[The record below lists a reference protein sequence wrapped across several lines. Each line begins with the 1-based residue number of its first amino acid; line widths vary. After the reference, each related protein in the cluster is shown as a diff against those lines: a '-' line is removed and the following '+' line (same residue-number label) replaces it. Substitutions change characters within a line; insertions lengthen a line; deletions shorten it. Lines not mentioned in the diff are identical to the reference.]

1 MVLEV
6 DMAKMITNKFPGKCS
21 ICSTKI
27 AEGQG
32 FAIKSESFGRWQPV
46 CASSACIE
54 RAGGSIASSEE
65 KKLYADGTLK
75 MPKPDQAGLTLVRS
89 MPRARF
95 DWDRKVWTVS
105 TQDADLARVIEIA
118 NQLGVEVDESLVARA
133 KVGTEVSAEAE
144 ARAATHGLYE
154 FQREGVRWL
163 SLGEKRLLA
172 DDMGLG
178 KTVQA
183 LVAIPEGVGAL
194 VICPKSVKRNW
205 AQECEKWRTDL
216 TPVVLEGK
224 KAWREPAPGEVV
236 IVNYDVLPRG
246 ETVEKTIETA
256 RGPRKIKEVQQS
268 LPPNTVMIV
277 DEAQLCKNSKTARHK
292 RVAGFAKAA
301 GKVWL
306 LTGTPVENAAWD
318 LKGVLEAGGMFRD
331 VFGSFGKFSDL
342 FGAHKNPWGGW
353 EFGTPTAEV
362 PERMRRVML
371 RRLKDDVLTDL
382 PPAQYQALVVG
393 EYSASLQRELDD
405 YFEIYGEILKVGL
418 PPFEDFSRIRAR
430 LAEEKI
436 PHAVELVEEYEAAG
450 KPLLVFSAHRAPVE
464 TIGSR
469 EGWAQIH
476 GNVSTEERSEIVRR
490 FQAGELRGI
499 ALTIRAGG
507 VGLTLTRAADVLF
520 VDRDWNPAWN
530 YQAEDRN
537 RRIGQTAS
545 SLLYKRLVTD
555 HPLDKRVD
563 ELLEQKM
570 ALYRAAIENKVEY
583 RPKVSPE
590 IRQETQEEL
599 EARLAAAG
607 AEVER
612 AVYLD
617 KIESVIERER
627 GKGVGPEPVLT
638 PERKELIR
646 SAFNQMIGSCDGALT
661 KDDVGF
667 NKPDAAIAHWVARI
681 GLQDDDELA
690 FRLIERML
698 SRYKH
703 TQLGEDY
710 AGIWRAA

>member
-1 MVLEV
+1 
-6 DMAKMITNKFPGKCS
+6 MAKMITNKFPGKCS

-54 RAGGSIASSEE
+54 RAGGSTSTVTGE

-75 MPKPDQAGLTLVRS
+75 MSKPDQAGLTLVRS
-89 MPRARF
+89 MPGAKF
-95 DWDRKVWTVS
+95 NWDAKVWVVS
-105 TQDADLARVIEIA
+105 VADGDLARVIEIA
-118 NQLGVEVDESLVARA
+118 TQLGVEVDESLVARA
-133 KVGTEVSAEAE
+133 KAGTEVSAEAE

-163 SLGEKRLLA
+163 SLGAKRLLA

-183 LVAIPEGVGAL
+183 LVALPAGAPTV
-194 VICPKSVKRNW
+194 VICPKAVKRNW
-205 AQECEKWRTDL
+205 AYECEKWREDL

-224 KAWREPAPGEVV
+224 KSWREPAPGEVV
-236 IVNYDVLPRG
+236 IVNYDVLPKG
-246 ETVEKTIETA
+246 ETVEKTIETK
-256 RGPRKIKEVQQS
+256 RGPRTIKEVQQS

-301 GKVWL
+301 AKVWL

-318 LKGVLEAGGMFRD
+318 LKGVLEAGGMFWD
-331 VFGSFGKFSDL
+331 VFGSFGKFLDL
-342 FGAHKNPWGGW
+342 FGGHKNPWGGW
-353 EFGTPTAEV
+353 EFRNPTAEV

-382 PPAQYQALVVG
+382 PPKQYQALTVG
-393 EYSASLQRELDD
+393 EYSASLRRELDE
-405 YFEIYGEILKVGL
+405 YFEIYGETLKVGL

-436 PHAVELVEEYEAAG
+436 PHAVEIVEEYEAAG
-450 KPLLVFSAHRAPVE
+450 KPLLVFSAHRKPVE
-464 TIGSR
+464 ILGAR

-476 GNVSTEERSEIVRR
+476 GDVSAEERSEIVQR
-490 FQAGELRGI
+490 FQAGELKGI

-507 VGLTLTRAADVLF
+507 VGLTLTQAADVLF

-570 ALYRAAIENKVEY
+570 ELYRAAIENKVEY
-583 RPKVSPE
+583 QPQQGPE

-599 EARLAAAG
+599 EARLAAAE

-627 GKGVGPEPVLT
+627 AKGVGPEPVLT

-646 SAFNQMIGSCDGALT
+646 SAFAQMIGSCDGART

-667 NKPDAAIAHWVARI
+667 NKPDAAIAHWVFRI
-681 GLQDDDELA
+681 GLQEDDDLA
-690 FRLIERML
+690 FRLLERIL
-698 SRYKH
+698 SRYQH